1 MLHTVTITGA
11 DSGTDIGELVSMSRE
26 FPFVEWAI
34 LVSRNNFD
42 TPRWPSRDW
51 IREFSAVAAHERMK
65 VAMHLCGGWVRELL
79 TGDLDFGEVPLGLF
93 RVCQRIQINTHAQK
107 HLAIYDFFLQL
118 GDMPVNKQFIFQID
132 GVNDHLAY
140 AAKHL
145 GLNAVGLFD
154 TSHGAGVLPDAW
166 PFMTDRLDCGFA
178 GGLGPENVVAEFE
191 RIVVAAGDR
200 PFWIDMERRVRSED
214 DSVLDMAK
222 VRTVLELMAPHVT
235 A

>member
-34 LVSRNNFD
+34 LVSRNNFGS
-42 TPRWPSRDW
+42 PRWPSQEW
-51 IREFSAVAAHERMK
+51 VREFSPVATRERMK
-65 VAMHLCGGWVRELL
+65 VAMHMCGGWVRELL
-79 TGDLDFGEVPLGLF
+79 TGDLNLAELPQSLLF
-93 RVCQRIQINTHAQK
+93 ACQRVQINTHAQV
-107 HLAIYDFFLQL
+107 HASTFGIFDRLAEF
-118 GDMPVNKQFIFQID
+118 GPKEFIFQLD

-154 TSHGAGVLPDAW
+154 TSHGAGVLPNEW
-166 PFMTDRLDCGFA
+166 PLMTSYLDCGYA
-178 GGLGPENVVAEFE
+178 GGLGPESVVEE
-191 RIVVAAGDR
+191 VKKIVVASGNR

-222 VRTVLELMAPHVT
+222 VRNVLELMAPHVKG
-235 A
+235 